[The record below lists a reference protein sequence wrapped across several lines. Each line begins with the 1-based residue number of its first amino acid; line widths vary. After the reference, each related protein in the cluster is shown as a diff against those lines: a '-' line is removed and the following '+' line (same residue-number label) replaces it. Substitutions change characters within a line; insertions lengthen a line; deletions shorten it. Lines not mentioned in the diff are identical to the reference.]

1 MAASCRIDLEI
12 RRIIFFISLEQ
23 VKDFRED
30 QPKNNKRVKEMF
42 GEFIGTWQYI
52 ISSWHCKLSPD
63 ALLPYQEGV

>member
-1 MAASCRIDLEI
+1 MAASCRVDLEI

-42 GEFIGTWQYI
+42 GEFIGTWQ
-52 ISSWHCKLSPD
+52 P
-63 ALLPYQEGV
+63 P